1 MSIKPQT
8 ARRFDRSSAVARYW
22 LANCEG
28 FRVRGPLKGTVEEV
42 VGTPDMQSARALVV
56 RTRGRRR
63 NIPVEAVDVVVP
75 AAREIVV
82 DSERVSPTAAM
93 AREHSRAVV
102 SSGSRAVTAAAATTA
117 RVTPRAA
124 RSLAEVLK
132 ALAVL
137 VAVGAATVARV
148 VVAVV
153 AYAAHGIALTGA
165 RLRDDLRARQL
176 AASERRSQH

>member
-1 MSIKPQT
+1 MSIKPQV

-22 LANCEG
+22 LAHCEG
-28 FRVRGPLKGTVEEV
+28 FRVRGPLRGTVEQV
-42 VGTPDMQSARALVV
+42 VGSPDLQTAQELVV

-63 NIPVEAVDVVVP
+63 KIPVEAVDVVVP

-82 DSERVSPTAAM
+82 DADEVEPTTSP
-93 AREHSRAVV
+93 AREHSRALAQ
-102 SSGSRAVTAAAATTA
+102 SGSRAVTAAATTTA

-124 RSLAEVLK
+124 RSAADVLK
-132 ALAVL
+132 AVAIL

-148 VVAVV
+148 AAAVV
-153 AYAAHGIALTGA
+153 AYAVRRVAVAGA
-165 RLRDDLRARQL
+165 RLREDLRARQL

>member
-1 MSIKPQT
+1 MSIKPQV

-22 LANCEG
+22 LAHCEG

-42 VGTPDMQSARALVV
+42 VGAPDLQSAKTLVV

-63 NIPVEAVDVVVP
+63 DIPVEAVDVVVP

-82 DSERVSPTAAM
+82 DSDQVEPRAAA
-93 AREHSRAVV
+93 AREHSRVLV

-137 VAVGAATVARV
+137 VAVGAATVVRV
-148 VVAVV
+148 VVAVAVQV
-153 AYAAHGIALTGA
+153 AHALALAGV
-165 RLRDDLRARQL
+165 RLRDDLRARQV